1 MNDGRNGYLA
11 RLAMGSNCTSCGA
24 TPDEDCKTPRG
35 LATNPHSARID
46 RACAQYRA
54 AMAAQEGTK

>member
-1 MNDGRNGYLA
+1 MSDDRSPYID
-11 RLAMGSNCTSCGA
+11 RLAMGSNCPRCKA
-24 TPDEDCKTPRG
+24 TPDEDCRTPRG

-54 AMAAQEGTK
+54 AQEAKP